1 MDQQMA
7 VEVEELLLSGNFN
20 EDFMS
25 ERDELILLGELR
37 EFKTHSLERL
47 KSIEDKVDSLD
58 KFKIKVTVI
67 MASILGIIE
76 ISFRVFEQLK

>member
-1 MDQQMA
+1 
-7 VEVEELLLSGNFN
+7 
-20 EDFMS
+20 MS

-37 EFKTHSLERL
+37 EFKKHSLERL

-67 MASILGIIE
+67 MAGIMIFFQV
-76 ISFRVFEQLK
+76 IAWALK